1 MNTFNLRVCW
11 AACLLLFFPA
21 SVWAVG
27 LGKLSVLSAL
37 GQPLRAEIA
46 LLSVSKEE
54 LGSLTARTASATA
67 YKDAN
72 LERSGIAAS
81 FKYTVAQRSNGEP
94 YLKITST
101 QAVNEPFLD
110 LLIELSWSSGRLL
123 REYTVLLDP
132 PGFAAPEPV
141 APIAAP
147 QIKSPAPVAERPAIS
162 EATPRVATT
171 QPPAASPRTATTR
184 PSKRA
189 GAVARTPKPEPTI
202 AEQTFPKFDEPESAT
217 ATATPSATKP
227 ATPAEN
233 YSVKRG
239 DTLNKIASQLK
250 PEGISLEQMLAGL
263 YQTNPQAFIDKNMN
277 RLRVGQILR
286 VPDQGELANI
296 DQASAA
302 KQVKAHVADWN
313 AYRQK
318 LAQTAE
324 STPATDEAA
333 KQSASGTI
341 TSAVEDKAAAASP
354 SKDVL
359 KLSKGEAPG
368 AKKLDSGAGAAER
381 LRALEEENIAKEKS
395 LKEAN
400 SRVAALEAN
409 IKDMQRLLEIR
420 SQALADLQKQANK
433 SAPAP
438 VTTAPAPAIAP
449 SKPAPTTAAPVA
461 PTTAPTAGS
470 SAPAV
475 TAPAPTTTAPVTTP
489 PLTPSA
495 GAPAPILRAL
505 PDSPTTGATSPAP
518 AAPPTASAEK
528 PVVSTDKTTQ
538 PSAPAKPA
546 GPAVKPAPTPVAKA
560 EESSFL
566 SSFVDNPLYL
576 GAAVIAILLLAAL
589 GLMWRSNQR
598 RRSLSSFEDSIMT
611 GGDLKANTVFGDT
624 SGGVI
629 DTGDTSFLTDF
640 SQAGM
645 GTIDT
650 NDVDPIAEAEVYM
663 AYGRDAQAEEILKE
677 ALTKDPSR
685 HEIQVKLLEIYA
697 ARKNVSAF
705 ETLAGELYAAIGGR
719 SHPLWHKVAEMG
731 RELDPS
737 NPLYA
742 SEAGGGTAAAAA
754 AGGIAGLAAANAL
767 ADEQREKEIEED
779 LIGDLDFPLDQAEE
793 PAISFDLDKESS
805 SHERNEIEF
814 EPAQQSF
821 HEAKA
826 PEAPAPSEEKT
837 SSLDF
842 DSIIPQAVEKQASYM
857 PETESAD
864 TLRFTD
870 QPAENQADDA
880 MEFELDLQES
890 LESPPAIESAVDTTE
905 EEFNNAYQSAA
916 QNTAQQ
922 ARAADVDLS
931 HIDLNLGDQSVAKE
945 DFDADMVFTD
955 TESHWQE
962 VATKLDLAK
971 AYMDMGDKDG
981 AREILQEV
989 VEEGEPEQKSD
1000 AKKLLA
1006 ALA

>member
-11 AACLLLFFPA
+11 AAGLLLFFPA

-46 LLSVSKEE
+46 LLSVPKEE

-110 LLIELSWSSGRLL
+110 LLIELSWTSGRLL

-147 QIKSPAPVAERPAIS
+147 RITAPAPERAAIS
-162 EATPRVATT
+162 EA
-171 QPPAASPRTATTR
+171 PPAVTTAPATPPRTATTK

-189 GAVARTPKPEPTI
+189 GVVARTPKPEPTI

-217 ATATPSATKP
+217 AATTPPATKTTAT
-227 ATPAEN
+227 AEN

-250 PEGISLEQMLAGL
+250 PEGISLERMLAGL

-324 STPATDEAA
+324 STPTTDEAA

-381 LRALEEENIAKEKS
+381 LRAMEEENIAKEKS

-433 SAPAP
+433 SASAP
-438 VTTAPAPAIAP
+438 VATAPTPAV
-449 SKPAPTTAAPVA
+449 APTKSA
-461 PTTAPTAGS
+461 PTTAPPAAPTTASTAGPS
-470 SAPAV
+470 TPAV
-475 TAPAPTTTAPVTTP
+475 TAPAPAPAAPATP
-489 PLTPSA
+489 PLTPSV

-505 PDSPTTGATSPAP
+505 PDSPTSGATSSTPAT
-518 AAPPTASAEK
+518 PPTASVEK
-528 PVVSTDKTTQ
+528 PVASTDKATQ
-538 PSAPAKPA
+538 PSAPAKPVS
-546 GPAVKPAPTPVAKA
+546 PAVKPTPTPVTKA

-566 SSFVDNPLYL
+566 SSLVENPLYL

-624 SGGVI
+624 AGGVI

-677 ALTKDPSR
+677 ALTKDPTR

-731 RELDPS
+731 RELDPG

-742 SEAGGGTAAAAA
+742 SEAGGGTAVAAA
-754 AGGIAGLAAANAL
+754 AGGMAAVAAANAL
-767 ADEQREKEIEED
+767 ADDQREKEIEED

-793 PAISFDLDKESS
+793 PAISFDLDKEPS
-805 SHERNEIEF
+805 SHPLNEIEF
-814 EPAQQSF
+814 EPLNQSF
-821 HEAKA
+821 HESKA
-826 PEAPAPSEEKT
+826 PEAPAPTEEKT

-857 PETESAD
+857 PETENAD

-870 QPAENQADDA
+870 QPAEDQSDDS
-880 MEFELDLQES
+880 MEFELDLQER
-890 LESPPAIESAVDTTE
+890 LESPPTIESAVDTTE

-916 QNTAQQ
+916 QGTAQH
-922 ARAADVDLS
+922 ARPADVDLS
-931 HIDLNLGDQSVAKE
+931 HIDLNLGDQSATND

>member
-46 LLSVSKEE
+46 LLSVPKEE

-110 LLIELSWSSGRLL
+110 LLIELSWTSGRLL

-147 QIKSPAPVAERPAIS
+147 QIKAPAPERAAIS
-162 EATPRVATT
+162 EAPPAVTTAPATPR
-171 QPPAASPRTATTR
+171 RTATAR

-189 GAVARTPKPEPTI
+189 GVVARTPKPEPTI
-202 AEQTFPKFDEPESAT
+202 AEQTFPKFDEPETATAATTPPATKAT
-217 ATATPSATKP
+217 AT
-227 ATPAEN
+227 AEN

-239 DTLNKIASQLK
+239 DTLNKIAGQLK

-324 STPATDEAA
+324 STPATDEAT

-368 AKKLDSGAGAAER
+368 VKKLDSGVGATER

-433 SAPAP
+433 
-438 VTTAPAPAIAP
+438 PAPATVTTPPAPGVTP
-449 SKPAPTTAAPVA
+449 SKPAPTTVAPVA
-461 PTTAPTAGS
+461 PTTAPLPAVVPST
-470 SAPAV
+470 PAV
-475 TAPAPTTTAPVTTP
+475 TATAPTTTAPVT
-489 PLTPSA
+489 PSG
-495 GAPAPILRAL
+495 GASAPILRAL
-505 PDSPTTGATSPAP
+505 PDSPTATATPATP
-518 AAPPTASAEK
+518 ATAPTVTAEK
-528 PVVSTDKTTQ
+528 PVTKEPTVQ
-538 PSAPAKPA
+538 PSAPTKPA

-566 SSFVDNPLYL
+566 SSLIENPLYL

-624 SGGVI
+624 AGGVI

-697 ARKNVSAF
+697 SRKNVSAF

-731 RELDPS
+731 RELDPG

-742 SEAGGGTAAAAA
+742 AEAGGGTAAAAV

-767 ADEQREKEIEED
+767 ADEQREKEIEDD

-793 PAISFDLDKESS
+793 PAISFDLDKEPSR
-805 SHERNEIEF
+805 HERNEIEF
-814 EPAQQSF
+814 EPLNQSF
-821 HEAKA
+821 QDTKA
-826 PEAPAPSEEKT
+826 PEAPAPAEEKT

-857 PETESAD
+857 PETENGD
-864 TLRFTD
+864 TLRFTNE
-870 QPAENQADDA
+870 PAENQADDS

-890 LESPPAIESAVDTTE
+890 LEPPPAIESAVDTTE
-905 EEFNNAYQSAA
+905 EEFNNAYHSA
-916 QNTAQQ
+916 NTAQQ
-922 ARAADVDLS
+922 TRAADVDLS
-931 HIDLNLGDQSVAKE
+931 HIDLNLGDQSATKD